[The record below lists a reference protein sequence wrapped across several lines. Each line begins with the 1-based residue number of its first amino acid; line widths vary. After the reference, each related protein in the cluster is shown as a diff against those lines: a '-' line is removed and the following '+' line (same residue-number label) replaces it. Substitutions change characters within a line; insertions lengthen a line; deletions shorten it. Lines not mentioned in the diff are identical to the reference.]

1 MNEGVKVLIER
12 MKTNPEDFEYTQ
24 DKDYK
29 YGMKQGRFYWVS
41 EQIQSY
47 LTNQNSHHYLT
58 LLKQEDID
66 ALVNAFKE
74 RHEQEFTDKV
84 MRDLFKEE
92 EEPIIKSGWLPQGG
106 RVSTALGQQNAMWS
120 DPRIALLGQQQAH
133 NQHLQAHI
141 DARQQAMSQQQQA
154 MVGITSAHTG
164 TGNNRSLLGGLT
176 GLFK

>member
-12 MKTNPEDFEYTQ
+12 LKTNPEDFEYTH
-24 DKDYK
+24 DKNQK

-47 LTNQNSHHYLT
+47 LTGKNDHYYLT

-74 RHEQEFTDKV
+74 KYEQEFTDKV

-92 EEPIIKSGWLPQGG
+92 EEPIIKSGWLDGG
-106 RVSTALGQQNAMWS
+106 KKAMAGWA
-120 DPRIALLGQQQAH
+120 DPRIALLGQQHQT
-133 NQHLQAHI
+133 
-141 DARQQAMSQQQQA
+141 AMSQQQQA

-164 TGNNRSLLGGLT
+164 TGLANGSNGGLLGSIS

>member
-29 YGMKQGRFYWVS
+29 YGMKQGKFYWVT

-84 MRDLFKEE
+84 MRDLFEE
-92 EEPIIKSGWLPQGG
+92 EKEPIIKSGWLDGG
-106 RVSTALGQQNAMWS
+106 KKAMAGWS
-120 DPRIALLGQQQAH
+120 DPRITYL
-133 NQHLQAHI
+133 
-141 DARQQAMSQQQQA
+141 SQQQQA
-154 MVGITSAHTG
+154 QNQHLRAHMEAHQQAINATSGITSVSNGGTSTTATTG
-164 TGNNRSLLGGLT
+164 LLGSIS

>member
-47 LTNQNSHHYLT
+47 LTGQNSHHYLT

-92 EEPIIKSGWLPQGG
+92 GEPVIKSGWLSAGKPRPNAQ
-106 RVSTALGQQNAMWS
+106 TAVAGWS
-120 DPRIALLGQQQAH
+120 DPRITYL
-133 NQHLQAHI
+133 
-141 DARQQAMSQQQQA
+141 SQQQQA
-154 MVGITSAHTG
+154 QNQHLRAHMEAHQQAINATSGITSVSTG
-164 TGNNRSLLGGLT
+164 TGNNRGLLGGLT

>member
-12 MKTNPEDFEYTQ
+12 LKTNPEDFELVQ
-24 DKDYK
+24 SKDYRRD
-29 YGMKQGRFYWVS
+29 MTEGRFYWVT
-41 EQIQSY
+41 EQVKSY
-47 LTNQNSHHYLT
+47 LTGQNTHYYLT

-74 RHEQEFTDKV
+74 KHQQEFTDKV

-92 EEPIIKSGWLPQGG
+92 GEGEVYLRPTYSPLQGLRPG
-106 RVSTALGQQNAMWS
+106 GIHAATWS
-120 DPRIALLGQQQAH
+120 NPRIAFQQQIQT
-133 NQHLQAHI
+133 QHLQAQM

-164 TGNNRSLLGGLT
+164 TGKGLLGGLT